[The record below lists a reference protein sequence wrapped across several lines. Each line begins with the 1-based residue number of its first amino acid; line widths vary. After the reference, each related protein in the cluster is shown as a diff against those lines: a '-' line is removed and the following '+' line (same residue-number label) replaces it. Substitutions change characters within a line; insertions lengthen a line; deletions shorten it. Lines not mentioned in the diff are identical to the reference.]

1 MKKWP
6 IFAIALLFVP
16 YFFRPFA
23 FDLDPDTGLLV
34 MHMMRLIDASWSV
47 SFDPNLAYQNPL
59 VLLLI
64 DFHGMIRQL
73 VFFPL
78 MWALDAVGVRL
89 TPVSVGA
96 LFVSVGAALTVLNY
110 YLIRVLLPRRIAG
123 WAIALLAAI
132 PFYATQIKGGWWH
145 VFVYPLLLL
154 ALVGLHRW
162 VTERWRPGRAL
173 LWLGAAGL
181 LLTDTGFVFG
191 FFLIAL
197 YAVVLLHERE
207 RSWRMTCVGVLRLFQ
222 SWWFAAPLAVGVG
235 SLAVTLLGRMK
246 FDAPWGIM
254 ARFFEKG
261 AYLGF
266 DGFGVVP
273 HFFVQGMG
281 FTGWIL
287 FPLMFIALGW
297 WIYRMARGR
306 HVFPFVQASV
316 WFFVLTV
323 TLLLIARGA
332 GGAVYVLYLPG
343 AVLVAAFIAAIRP
356 RVLALVVMSFIV
368 LATYGQ
374 TLWYMQGGTPPALLA
389 RSFSFILPGEP
400 CRALWCP
407 WHFAKPRNLGVTT
420 AAFVVRDYLGVK
432 PIPFVSIE
440 ENFYVRPKE
449 IFFYTGYGQGP
460 SVTIGRRIA
469 YRLDDLENPKVL
481 LMFTDAALALAPG
494 AADGD
499 GNKKVLEFLAA
510 HTEYKQVA
518 TVTMDGAEMIKI
530 FERDS
535 TREQRVFATE
545 EYDAKF
551 WQRYGT
557 LRNLGH
563 IDLG

>member
-1 MKKWP
+1 MLSFLA
-6 IFAIALLFVP
+6 IIALMLP
-16 YFFRPFA
+16 YLARPFA
-23 FDLDPDTGLLV
+23 LDLDPDIGLLV
-34 MHMMRLIDASWSV
+34 MHTMRIVDGAWHVSV
-47 SFDPNLAYQNPL
+47 DPNLAYQNPL

-78 MWALDAVGVRL
+78 MAALDAVGVRL

-96 LFVSVGAALTVLNY
+96 LFVSVGAALTILNY
-110 YLIRVLLPRRIAG
+110 HLLRVLVPRRIAG
-123 WAIALLAAI
+123 WAIVLIAVT
-132 PFYATQIKGGWWH
+132 PFYAIQIKGGWWH
-145 VFVYPLLLL
+145 VFMYPLLLL

-173 LWLGAAGL
+173 LWLGATAL

-191 FFLIAL
+191 FFLIAT
-197 YAVVLLHERE
+197 YAVVLLYEKQ
-207 RSWRMTCVGVLRLFQ
+207 RSWHAILLGVLRLFRTR
-222 SWWFAAPLAVGVG
+222 WIAVPLLVGIGLIAVTVVG
-235 SLAVTLLGRMK
+235 SLK
-246 FDAPWGIM
+246 FDAQFGVLG
-254 ARFFEKG
+254 RFFEKSE
-261 AYLGF
+261 YLGF
-266 DGFGVVP
+266 SGWNVVP

-281 FTGWIL
+281 LTGWIL
-287 FPLMFIALGW
+287 FPLMFVALGW
-297 WIYRMARGR
+297 WMYAMVCGR
-306 HVFPFVQASV
+306 HLFPLVRASA
-316 WFFVLTV
+316 FFVAITTLTI
-323 TLLLIARGA
+323 LFARGA
-332 GGAVYVLYLPG
+332 GGAVYVLYIPG
-343 AVLVAAFIAAIRP
+343 AVLVVAFLVAIRQ
-356 RVLALVVMSFIV
+356 RILALVVMSFLV
-368 LATYGQ
+368 LVTYGQ
-374 TLWYMQGGTPPALLA
+374 TLWYMQGGAPPALLA

-400 CRALWCP
+400 CHAFWCP
-407 WHFAKPRNLGVTT
+407 WHFADQRNLGVTT

-449 IFFYTGYGQGP
+449 IFFYTAYGQGP

-469 YRLDDLENPKVL
+469 YRLEDLENPKVL

-518 TVTMDGAEMIKI
+518 AVTMKGVEMVKI
-530 FERDS
+530 FESDS
-535 TREQRVFATE
+535 TRDPRVFAVE

-551 WQRYGT
+551 WQRYGA
-557 LRNLGH
+557 LRDLGH